1 MREKNRIFL
10 ILLNVSA
17 VMKLPKPLECS
28 EAGRRDV
35 LLALLQH
42 KLDEKEEDRLLRHL
56 RRCPH
61 CLSVM
66 AAILSETR
74 TGNFDG
80 GFSETRNN

>member
-1 MREKNRIFL
+1 MDF
-10 ILLNVSA
+10 
-17 VMKLPKPLECS
+17 PKPLECS

-42 KLDEKEEDRLLRHL
+42 KLDEEEEDRLLRHL

-61 CLSVM
+61 CLSIM
-66 AAILSETR
+66 ATILSESQ
-74 TGNFDG
+74 TGNLDG